1 MFGRLRILGVVVGLM
16 GLAFLV
22 ASGYTL
28 FRAQEGFSSLNAF
41 SAAQNVQ
48 LSYNDEGQLVDRGE
62 TAGAEA
68 IMALLTDDWGYAV
81 NAGELDPNDPI
92 VNTASEYMYQMA
104 TISYHVLHSTVT
116 VTLDEAVEYEGVTY
130 EAGPHEFAID
140 GRYYADF
147 DRSHPIEGP
156 ARGLAW
162 TPTALGLIGQ
172 LGVGTTTASAL
183 QMSLGLV
190 AAFAAAGLALLVIGI
205 GLVWVTRGATEIE
218 EAVAPKPVVA
228 PTPA

>member
-1 MFGRLRILGVVVGLM
+1 
-16 GLAFLV
+16 
-22 ASGYTL
+22 
-28 FRAQEGFSSLNAF
+28 
-41 SAAQNVQ
+41 
-48 LSYNDEGQLVDRGE
+48 
-62 TAGAEA
+62 
-68 IMALLTDDWGYAV
+68 MALLTDDWGYAV
-81 NAGELDPNDPI
+81 NMGEFDPNDPI

-104 TISYHVLHSTVT
+104 AITYHVLHSTVT

-130 EAGPHEFAID
+130 PAGPHEFAVD

-183 QMSLGLV
+183 QMSLGLA
-190 AAFAAAGLALLVIGI
+190 AAFAAAGLALLIIGV
-205 GLVWVTRGATEIE
+205 GLVWVTRAETEIE
-218 EAVAPKPVVA
+218 TVAVPRPVVA